1 MRYFLDI
8 SYVGTQYAGWQIQKN
23 AIGIQQL
30 LNEALGTIL
39 KVPTECYASGRTDAG
54 VHALQQIVQFDTEQ
68 KIDPYR
74 WLLQLNALLPRDVV
88 ANSARVV
95 KDDASARFNANYRT
109 YYYKISQRANP
120 FLLERAL
127 FYYKPLDMNAMNMAA
142 QILFKHKDFE
152 SFSKVHT
159 DVNNFDCT
167 INKAKWK
174 QYEEENLLV
183 FTITANR
190 FLRGMVRTIVGTLME
205 VGKGEM
211 SLEQFEEIILAK
223 DRKKAGQ
230 AVAASGLYLAKVE
243 YPEDIYLS

>member
-23 AIGIQQL
+23 AVGIQQVLNKALSTL
-30 LNEALGTIL
+30 LKT
-39 KVPTECYASGRTDAG
+39 PTECYASGRTDAG
-54 VHALQQIVQFDTEQ
+54 VHALQQIVQFDAEQ
-68 KIDPYR
+68 EIDPYR
-74 WLLQLNALLPRDVV
+74 WLLQLNALLPKDVV
-88 ANSARVV
+88 ANSIRLV
-95 KDDASARFNANYRT
+95 KDDSSARFNANYRT
-109 YYYKISQRANP
+109 YYYKISQKPNP

-127 FYYKPLDMNAMNMAA
+127 FYYKPLDVDAMNMAA
-142 QILFKHKDFE
+142 QILFKHRDFE

-159 DVNNFDCT
+159 DVNHFDCT

-174 QYEEENLLV
+174 LHEEEHLLV

-205 VGKGEM
+205 VGKEEM
-211 SLEQFEEIILAK
+211 TLEQFEAIILAK